1 MARIDLHPTTGTAVA
16 PFGEFLNDG
25 FDDISEHDVKI
36 EETIEMS
43 LPGSRLN
50 THNDLIKEEIG
61 DKQIEMMGS

>member
-1 MARIDLHPTTGTAVA
+1 MKN
-16 PFGEFLNDG
+16 LNDQSIIEDTNIQEMIPPL
-25 FDDISEHDVKI
+25 DDISERDVKI

-61 DKQIEMMGS
+61 DK